1 MDQLPTTRPRI
12 FCFVLMPFEK
22 RFDDVYQIGIKE
34 SCADAGAYCERADEQ
49 IFQERILDR
58 IYNQIAKADCVIA
71 DMTDRNA
78 NVFYEVGYAH
88 ALGKP
93 TILLT
98 QRAED
103 IPFDLK
109 HFPHIVYGGSL
120 IELREQLTRRVRW
133 FVENPPTVMA
143 ALRDPFEIFIQSKS
157 IDSGQA
163 ILQLESNHYFHVEAT
178 LRNASS
184 GVLEPGRIKA
194 GIITSPELTDVRNKD
209 VRSTSLPDGR
219 ILHLLPDFPELLPDE
234 FTPILLVFNYTAPKH
249 KMDIPVTLR
258 ILTER
263 GSRDFPVLIR
273 HPGTESG
280 ETKTGPS

>member
-1 MDQLPTTRPRI
+1 MDRLPMTKPRI

-22 RFDDVYQIGIKE
+22 TFDDVYQIGIKE
-34 SCADAGAYCERADEQ
+34 SCVESGAYCERVDEQ

-71 DMTDRNA
+71 DMTGRNP

-98 QRAED
+98 QRTKD

-120 IELREQLTRRVRW
+120 IELREQLTRRIRW
-133 FVENPPTVMA
+133 FVENPPTAIA
-143 ALRDPFEIFIQSKS
+143 ALRDPFEVFIQSKS
-157 IDSGQA
+157 IDSSPS
-163 ILQLESNHYFHVEAT
+163 IFQLEPNHYLHVEAT

-184 GVLEPGRIKA
+184 EVLVPGRIKV
-194 GIITSPELTDVRNKD
+194 GVVTSHDFVSLRTRN
-209 VRSTSLPDGR
+209 VRSTTLPDGR
-219 ILHLLPDFPELLPDE
+219 ILHLLPDFPELLPEE
-234 FTPILLVFNYTAPKH
+234 FAPVKLVFNYTIHEALE
-249 KMDIPVTLR
+249 IPVTLR

-263 GSRDFPVLIR
+263 GPRDFPVLIR
-273 HPGTESG
+273 HPGRKIEGS
-280 ETKTGPS
+280 KK